1 LPILEF
7 MKHIVYI
14 LLLTL
19 CLQSCSE
26 FSKVMKNPDI
36 GEKFRYGTEL
46 FEQGKYSKANR
57 LFTQIVPNY
66 RGKPQA
72 EKLMYMHAMCFYY
85 MGEKTKADYFSAAY
99 QLERFKDSYPKSEK
113 AEEAFFLSAKS
124 SYFLSPIYSKDQAD
138 TIEAIEKLQL
148 FVNRYPNSQ
157 YLDEANQLIK
167 ELDFKLE
174 KKAYEIAKQY
184 NTITM
189 YQAAIKSFNIF
200 LLDFPGATLREDA
213 LFWRFDSEYNL
224 ARLSVES
231 RKEERIGLTLDY
243 FNDLIRAYP
252 ETKYLDQA
260 QAMIEE
266 LQNLPEEIALE
277 K

>member
-1 LPILEF
+1 
-7 MKHIVYI
+7 
-14 LLLTL
+14 
-19 CLQSCSE
+19 
-26 FSKVMKNPDI
+26 MKNPDI
-36 GEKFRYGTEL
+36 GEKFRLGTEL

-72 EKLMYMHAMCFYY
+72 EKLMYMHGMCFYY
-85 MGEKTKADYFSAAY
+85 MGEKNKADYFSAAY

-124 SYFLSPIYSKDQAD
+124 SFFLSPIFSKDQTD
-138 TIEAIEKLQL
+138 TVEAIEKLQL
-148 FVNRYPNSQ
+148 FVNQYPNSE
-157 YLDEANQLIK
+157 YLAEANQLIK
-167 ELDFKLE
+167 ELDYKLE
-174 KKAYEIAKQY
+174 KKAFEIAKQY
-184 NTITM
+184 NTIRM
-189 YQAAIKSFNIF
+189 YQASIKSFNNF

-213 LFWRFDSEYNL
+213 LYWRFDSEYNL

-231 RKEERIGLTLDY
+231 RMEERIGLTLDY

-252 ETKYLDQA
+252 DTKYLSQA

-266 LQNLPEEIALE
+266 LKNLPEGIALE